1 MGVIDLSIHLFNFM
15 LPALAVGLGLPLVT
29 RFGAMGRQATQGF
42 WRQGLINAAAGLAV
56 LLAGLWFWGQD
67 GKLLTYLLMTGV
79 CATSQWL
86 LLGAWRRG

>member
-15 LPALAVGLGLPLVT
+15 LPALAVGLSLPLVT
-29 RFGAMGRQATQGF
+29 RSGVIGRRATHSV

-56 LLAGLWFWGQD
+56 LLAGLLFWGQD
-67 GKLLTYLLMTGV
+67 GKLLTYLVMAGV

-86 LLGAWRRG
+86 LLGAWRRS